1 MSNKAPAFPR
11 PPRPLRS
18 LRAITTALVSLEMGA
33 HVAIRFKPIDDDVWR
48 FYSPDDDAGTGPFVV
63 EDARETSIS
72 SAMLGVIV
80 AGRELEMNLCDND
93 VDDDDGNPM
102 YRLDNDVVHDGRVW
116 IKPEHVAALRV
127 LPSPV
132 HVKID
137 GMVNDLV
144 LEPDGSACIGDNE
157 ITPAG
162 LRRMYD
168 AIGGHLGLTAKPT
181 AKAKA
186 KAKR

>member
-33 HVAIRFKPIDDDVWR
+33 RVAIRFKPIDDEVWR

-63 EDARETSIS
+63 EDARETGIS

-80 AGRELEMNLCDND
+80 AGRELEMNLCDNI
-93 VDDDDGNPM
+93 DDDDGDPV
-102 YRLDNDVVHDGRVW
+102 YRFDNDVVHDGRVW
-116 IKPEHVAALRV
+116 IQPKHVATLRV

-137 GMVNDLV
+137 GMENDLV

-157 ITPAG
+157 ITLAG

-168 AIGGHLGLTAKPT
+168 AIGGHLGLTS
-181 AKAKA
+181 KAE
-186 KAKR
+186 AKR

>member
-18 LRAITTALVSLEMGA
+18 LRAITAALASLEMGA
-33 HVAIRFKPIDDDVWR
+33 RVAIRFKPIDDDVWR
-48 FYSPDDDAGTGPFVV
+48 FYSPDDDDAGTGPFVV

-80 AGRELEMNLCDND
+80 AGRELEMNLCDIVD
-93 VDDDDGNPM
+93 GDDDDDPI

-116 IKPEHVAALRV
+116 IQPEHIATLRV

-137 GMVNDLV
+137 GMENDLM
-144 LEPDGSACIGDNE
+144 LKPDGSACIGGDN
-157 ITPAG
+157 ITSAG
-162 LRRMYD
+162 LRRMHA
-168 AIGGHLGLTAKPT
+168 AINKHLKLTAKPT
-181 AKAKA
+181 PTP